1 MENRKSDYVDLIEG
15 NIHSWI
21 TRHSIKQ
28 INKPFFT
35 DNHQKCGWIWSLINR
50 PIIFLHSINYI
61 ISDIYSCHNIPEQND
76 VMSSNKL
83 FSWLINY

>member
-1 MENRKSDYVDLIEG
+1 MIEFSTNKQNWVVLEVRKIYYMTTPIMENRKSDYVDLIEG

-35 DNHQKCGWIWSLINR
+35 DNHQKCG
-50 PIIFLHSINYI
+50 
-61 ISDIYSCHNIPEQND
+61 
-76 VMSSNKL
+76 
-83 FSWLINY
+83 